1 MFSYQII
8 NDYFCVDEDM
18 RKQAPS
24 NTLIDS
30 KEFLNQN
37 LKKLHKVQHGNSMY
51 QTNLKDGNPHENEQI
66 DTKMFFT
73 HYVQQWN
80 IRN

>member
-1 MFSYQII
+1 MFSYQIS
-8 NDYFCVDEDM
+8 NDYFFVDEDM

-37 LKKLHKVQHGNSMY
+37 L
-51 QTNLKDGNPHENEQI
+51 
-66 DTKMFFT
+66 
-73 HYVQQWN
+73 
-80 IRN
+80 

>member
-1 MFSYQII
+1 MFSYQIS

-37 LKKLHKVQHGNSMY
+37 LKKLHKFQHGNSMY
-51 QTNLKDGNPHENEQI
+51 KTNLKDGNSHENEQI
-66 DTKMFFT
+66 DIKMFFI
-73 HYVQQWN
+73 HYVQQ
-80 IRN
+80 

>member
-1 MFSYQII
+1 MII
-8 NDYFCVDEDM
+8 SVLMKIWGN
-18 RKQAPS
+18 RHLQ
-24 NTLIDS
+24 TLIDS

-37 LKKLHKVQHGNSMY
+37 LKKFHKLKHGNSMY
-51 QTNLKDGNPHENEQI
+51 KTNSKDGNSHENEQI
-66 DTKMFFT
+66 DIKMFFT